1 MFEDAIE
8 QFRGAQKA
16 SPSLAM
22 AYWGEALAQYRP
34 IWSIYRRE
42 EARAILTRLAPTPEA
57 RASKAPTAREK
68 AYLSAVETLF
78 GDGPQRERQMGC
90 RSSTTSTSS

>member
-8 QFRGAQKA
+8 QFRAAQKA

-22 AYWGEALAQYRP
+22 AYWGEA
-34 IWSIYRRE
+34 
-42 EARAILTRLAPTPEA
+42 LTRLAPTPEA